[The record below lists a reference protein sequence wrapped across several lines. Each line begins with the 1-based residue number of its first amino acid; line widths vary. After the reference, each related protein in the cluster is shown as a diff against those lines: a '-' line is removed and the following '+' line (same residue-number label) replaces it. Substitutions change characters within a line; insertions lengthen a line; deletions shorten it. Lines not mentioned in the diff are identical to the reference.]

1 MRKNLV
7 SRAYDQIN
15 QFSGGTLE
23 ILKRT
28 MNSLSRERAGQ
39 AAAGLAYYAFFSLFP
54 LLLLLVVGS
63 SFFFE
68 SDQASQQVVEFISQ
82 ALPVSTTL
90 LERNI
95 AQVLELRGPVSAIG
109 LISLLWSAT
118 SVFSALAHNINLAWP
133 KSKERNFF
141 HKRLMGLLMTSALLA
156 LFGLSVTVS
165 SLNTL
170 LSAWRIAIFGSVS
183 ETNLWEILS
192 QISSW
197 ILILLMFLALY
208 RWVPTEDVGW
218 KPAVWGALAATFLWQ
233 IATTAFTWFLRAG
246 LGSYDLVYGSL
257 AAVVALLILI
267 YINAWVAL
275 FGAHLCAAIMG
286 EQ

>member
-1 MRKNLV
+1 MRNNLV

-15 QFSGGTLE
+15 QFSGGALE

-118 SVFSALAHNINLAWP
+118 SVFSALAHNINRAWP

-141 HKRLMGLLMTSALLA
+141 HKRLVGLLMMSALLA
-156 LFGLSVTVS
+156 LFGLSVIVTS
-165 SLNTL
+165 FNTL
-170 LSAWRIAIFGSVS
+170 LSAWRIPAFGSVS
-183 ETNLWEILS
+183 KTNLWGILS

-197 ILILLMFLALY
+197 FLIFLMFLALY

-257 AAVVALLILI
+257 GAVVALLILI

-275 FGAHLCAAIMG
+275 FGAHLCSAIMG